1 MRCKKNETYSGLEAD
16 KEYYGWY
23 LTYKGNL
30 EGMDKQV
37 ECLIRDFTKEIE
49 NQEDFTEE
57 IEDHDMSRLSLV

>member
-1 MRCKKNETYSGLEAD
+1 
-16 KEYYGWY
+16 
-23 LTYKGNL
+23 
-30 EGMDKQV
+30 MDKQV